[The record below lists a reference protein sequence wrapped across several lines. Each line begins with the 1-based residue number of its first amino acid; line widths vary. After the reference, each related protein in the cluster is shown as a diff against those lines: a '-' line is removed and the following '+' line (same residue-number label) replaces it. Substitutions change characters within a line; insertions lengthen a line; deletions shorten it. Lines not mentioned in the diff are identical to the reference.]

1 MLRLFPSHSRVVPMT
16 PVELS
21 ENRGKPG
28 GHLDKPILYESH
40 GNMFLKPVE
49 ESDQLQRVSLSD

>member
-1 MLRLFPSHSRVVPMT
+1 MT